1 MLKKTNVA
9 DGEAAQTVKWRTPTC
24 IFRIIS
30 SFLRAHLPLSLFYFM
45 DLAPNIPK
53 ALTAYRNHEYLSVRA
68 TARAY
73 SLLPTTLRRYLSGGV
88 SHAISHISKQYLS
101 PAEDKVLIKYI
112 LRLDS
117 FGNPVSLV
125 VTGKACANW
134 IQLNSL

>member
-1 MLKKTNVA
+1 
-9 DGEAAQTVKWRTPTC
+9 
-24 IFRIIS
+24 
-30 SFLRAHLPLSLFYFM
+30 M

-101 PAEDKVLIKYI
+101 PAEDKVLIN
-112 LRLDS
+112 LRNPPLSRKGFGFNDS
-117 FGNPVSLV
+117 SSLPRS
-125 VTGKACANW
+125 TLCR
-134 IQLNSL
+134 